1 MIKLLIADNHVVVR
15 RGLKRILADAPDIV
29 VAGEAASGEEVLN
42 AVRGE
47 DWDAVVLDITMPG
60 SSGLDV
66 LKQLKHERPQLPV
79 LILSVHAEEQYA
91 VRALRAGAAG
101 YMAKNAAPTA
111 LVEALRRI
119 VNGRR
124 YVSSDLA
131 ELLASEMAGGNEARP
146 HHRLSDR
153 EFQVMLMIASGRTIM
168 DIAEGLAL
176 SPKTVSTYRR
186 RLLQKMGLAS
196 NADLIRYT
204 MQNRLIE

>member
-1 MIKLLIADNHVVVR
+1 MIKLLIADNHAVIR
-15 RGLKRILADAPDIV
+15 RGLKRILANSPDIV
-29 VAGEAASGEEVLN
+29 VAGEAASGDEVLN

-47 DWDAVVLDITMPG
+47 DWDAVVLDISMPG
-60 SSGLDV
+60 SNGLEV

-101 YMAKNAAPTA
+101 YMAKTAAPTA
-111 LVEALRRI
+111 LVEAVRRI
-119 VNGRR
+119 VTGRK

-131 ELLASEMAGGNEARP
+131 ELLASEMAGGNDARP

-153 EFQVMLMIASGRTIM
+153 EFQVMLMLASGRTIM
-168 DIAEGLAL
+168 DIAERLAL

-186 RLLQKMGLAS
+186 RLLEKMGLAS

-204 MQNRLIE
+204 LQYHLIE